1 MQNLAPL
8 PRLAAALAVAGL
20 FSACLV
26 DDKKESSELTQPGPY
41 IIGITSQ
48 GEEGTDYVMTAA
60 SLDAGTL
67 SPTGRG
73 IEQTG
78 WRYMAATH
86 GMLISMGYYAD
97 NNFIVYH
104 KSASDSTKVVEKG
117 RFTFPVTMDQ
127 FGEVSATEALG
138 IEIPRKGFVKR
149 TLFRINL
156 ANVSIAD
163 TAIHEIWENR
173 TDSLGA
179 QPVSVL
185 YRDNKV
191 YVAFY
196 PIHARGDF
204 STPQTD
210 TSYVA
215 VFSYPGLDFEKVIK
229 KAGGGA
235 LGMYGNNNGLIKTA
249 SGDIYGY
256 SCASRACFT
265 TDATVQNSK
274 VVRIKAGATDF
285 DATYEWDF
293 QAATGKKL
301 TWFAPIGGEL
311 AIARA
316 MAVSPLEAAGV
327 IDTAIDWVALGFSFS
342 QDLYILNLANKTAT
356 PVTGVPTHGGE
367 YGTGVFVENGKA
379 YLNVITAAESYI
391 YAVDIAT
398 ATGVKGAK
406 VSGAGVKLIT
416 R

>member
-1 MQNLAPL
+1 MNTIARVSVTLSM
-8 PRLAAALAVAGL
+8 AGL
-20 FSACLV
+20 LSACLL
-26 DDKKESSELTQPGPY
+26 DDKKEETELTPPGPY
-41 IIGITSQ
+41 MIGITSQ
-48 GEEGTDYVMTAA
+48 GEEGTDYVMTTA
-60 SLDAGTL
+60 SLESGTL
-67 SPTGRG
+67 SPTRRG

-78 WRYMAATH
+78 WRAMAATH

-104 KSASDSTKVVEKG
+104 KDPADSTKVIEKG

-127 FGEVSATEALG
+127 FGEVNATEAIG

-149 TLFRINL
+149 TLFRFNL
-156 ANVSIAD
+156 DNVSIAD

-173 TDSLGA
+173 ADSLGA

-215 VFSYPGLDFEKVIK
+215 IFSYPGLAFEKVIK
-229 KAGGGA
+229 KAGSGA
-235 LGMYGNNNGLIKTA
+235 LGIYGNDNGLIKTA

-274 VVRIKAGATDF
+274 VVRIKSGATEF
-285 DATYEWDF
+285 DDAYEWDF

-311 AIARA
+311 AVARA
-316 MAVSPLEAAGV
+316 MTATPTEANGA
-327 IDTAIDWVALGFSFS
+327 IDTTIDWVALGSTYS
-342 QDLYILNLANKTAT
+342 QDLYILDLANKTAT
-356 PVTGVPTHGGE
+356 AVTGVPTHGGE
-367 YGTGVFVENGKA
+367 YGAGAFVEDGKI
-379 YLNVITAAESYI
+379 YMNIVTANESYI
-391 YAVDIAT
+391 YVIDIASKT
-398 ATGVKGAK
+398 AVKGAK
-406 VSGAGVKLIT
+406 VAAAGVKIIA

>member
-1 MQNLAPL
+1 MNIIT
-8 PRLAAALAVAGL
+8 RIGVALSVTGL
-20 FSACLV
+20 LSACLL
-26 DDKKESSELTQPGPY
+26 DDKKEETELTQPGPY
-41 IIGITSQ
+41 MIGITSQ
-48 GEEGTDYVMTAA
+48 GEEGTDYIMTAA
-60 SLDAGTL
+60 SLESGTL
-67 SPTGRG
+67 SPTRRG

-104 KSASDSTKVVEKG
+104 KDPADSTKVIEKG

-149 TLFRINL
+149 TLFRFDL
-156 ANVSIAD
+156 DNVSITD

-173 TDSLGA
+173 ADSLGA

-185 YRDNKV
+185 YRDDKV

-215 VFSYPGLDFEKVIK
+215 LFSYPGLAFEKVIK

-235 LGMYGNNNGLIKTA
+235 LGIYGNNNGLIKTA

-274 VVRIKAGATDF
+274 VVRIKDGETVF
-285 DATYEWDF
+285 DDAYEWDF

-316 MAVSPLEAAGV
+316 MTATPTEAAGA
-327 IDTAIDWVALGFSFS
+327 IDTTIDWVALGSSFS
-342 QDLYILNLANKTAT
+342 QDLFILDLANKTAT
-356 PVTGVPTHGGE
+356 PVSGVPTHGGE
-367 YGTGVFVENGKA
+367 YGTGVFVEDGKA
-379 YLNVITAAESYI
+379 YVNVVTANESYI
-391 YAVDIAT
+391 YVVDIAS
-398 ATGVKGAK
+398 ASAVKGAK
-406 VSGAGVKLIT
+406 VAAAGVKIIA

>member
-1 MQNLAPL
+1 MNTIA
-8 PRLAAALAVAGL
+8 RIGVALSVAGL
-20 FSACLV
+20 FSACLL
-26 DDKKESSELTQPGPY
+26 DDKKEETELTQPGPY
-41 IIGITSQ
+41 MIGITSQ
-48 GEEGTDYVMTAA
+48 GDEGTDYVMTAA
-60 SLDAGTL
+60 SLESGTL
-67 SPTGRG
+67 SPTRRG

-78 WRYMAATH
+78 WRAMAATH

-104 KSASDSTKVVEKG
+104 KSPSDSTKVVEKG

-127 FGEVSATEALG
+127 FGAVSATEAVG
-138 IEIPRKGFVKR
+138 IEIPRKGFVPR
-149 TLFRINL
+149 TLFRFNL
-156 ANVSIAD
+156 DNVSIAD

-173 TDSLGA
+173 ADSLGA

-185 YRDNKV
+185 YRDNKL

-215 VFSYPGLDFEKVIK
+215 IFSYPGLAFEKIIK

-235 LGMYGNNNGLIKTA
+235 LGIYGNDNALIKTT

-274 VVRIKAGATDF
+274 VVRIKAGTTEF
-285 DATYEWDF
+285 DDTYEWDF

-316 MAVSPLEAAGV
+316 MTVTPTEASGA
-327 IDTAIDWVALGFSFS
+327 IDTTIDWVALGSTYS
-342 QDLYILNLANKTAT
+342 QDLYILDLAGKTAT
-356 PVTGVPTHGGE
+356 AVAGVPTHGGE
-367 YGTGVFVENGKA
+367 YGAGAFVENGKA
-379 YLNVITAAESYI
+379 YMNIVTANEAYI
-391 YAVDIAT
+391 YAIDIASKT
-398 ATGVKGAK
+398 AVKGAK
-406 VSGAGVKLIT
+406 VAAAGVKIIA

>member
-1 MQNLAPL
+1 MNTFT
-8 PRLAAALAVAGL
+8 RLIAALSVAGSL
-20 FSACLV
+20 TACLT
-26 DDKKESSELTQPGPY
+26 DDKKEEIELTAPGPY

-60 SLDAGTL
+60 SLDEGTL
-67 SPTGRG
+67 SPTRRG

-86 GMLISMGYYAD
+86 GMLVSMGYYAD

-104 KSASDSTKVVEKG
+104 KSPTDSTKVVEKG

-138 IEIPRKGFVKR
+138 IEIPRKGFVPR

-173 TDSLGA
+173 ADSLGA

-191 YVAFY
+191 FVAFY

-210 TSYVA
+210 TSFVA
-215 VFSYPGLDFEKVIK
+215 VFSYPGLDFEKIIK

-274 VVRIKAGATDF
+274 VVRIQNGATEF

-316 MAVSPLEAAGV
+316 MAVSPTEAAGA
-327 IDTAIDWVALGFSFS
+327 IDTTLDWAALGFLFN
-342 QDLYILNLANKTAT
+342 QDLYILDLANKTAT
-356 PVTGVPTHGGE
+356 KVDGVPTHGGE
-367 YGTGVFVENGKA
+367 YGTGVHVENGKA
-379 YLNVITAAESYI
+379 YMNIITANESYI
-391 YAVDIAT
+391 YAIDIASK
-398 ATGVKGAK
+398 TGAKGAK
-406 VSGAGVKLIT
+406 VAAKGVKLIT